1 MNCMILLPF
10 YSSIPKIEHK
20 SYTALQPLYR
30 VQVLNPVLY
39 TGPIFSGLL
48 YVVLKNTSTT
58 LEVEIFVI
66 DAI

>member
-1 MNCMILLPF
+1 MILLPF
-10 YSSIPKIEHK
+10 YSAIPKIEQLHAGFK
-20 SYTALQPLYR
+20 PR
-30 VQVLNPVLY
+30 VIDS
-39 TGPIFSGLL
+39 PILFSGLL